1 MELRQLRCFAAVAEE
16 LHFGRAA
23 ERLHMLPS
31 ALGRQVRLLEEELG
45 APLLL
50 RTTRHVA
57 LTPAGNLLLREAR
70 EILARAEQAAR
81 AVREM
86 ARAVSPVLRI
96 GAIDSAAAGLLPEL
110 LYAFHARH
118 PEIPTELMEG
128 KSSRLLPLLVRGRLD
143 LGLVRPPV
151 EEPGIVFEHL
161 LTERPV
167 AALPSTHPL
176 AARRRLRP
184 RDLEALPLILPPRRT
199 SPHSA
204 GIVARLFDRLGLEP
218 HVVQEADEKQTMV
231 NLVAARIGVALL
243 PEWMARIRVPGV
255 VYRPLDLGE
264 AGSLPEWAL
273 GVAWAEA
280 QRSPGRD
287 AFLALL
293 RERFLPAPAGNPAD
307 DVASHA
313 AAARPVPS

>member
-86 ARAVSPVLRI
+86 ARAASPVLRI

-184 RDLEALPLILPPRRT
+184 RDLEALPLILPPRRS

-204 GIVARLFDRLGLEP
+204 GIVKRLFDRLGLEP

-273 GVAWAEA
+273 GVAWVEA

-293 RERFLPAPAGNPAD
+293 RERFLPAHGKNPAGDVTPVRPA
-307 DVASHA
+307 S
-313 AAARPVPS
+313 S